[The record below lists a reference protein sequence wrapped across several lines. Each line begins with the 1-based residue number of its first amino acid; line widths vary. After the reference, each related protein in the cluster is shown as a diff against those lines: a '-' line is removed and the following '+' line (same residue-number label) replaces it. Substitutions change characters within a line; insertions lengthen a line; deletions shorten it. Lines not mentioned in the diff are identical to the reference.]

1 MAVLFYLHKCL
12 LELLL
17 PRVEHRSLVEAA
29 RGKRLKTPASRE
41 ELRVAGG
48 RVHPEA
54 TLRDGLRHLAAQF
67 NMHNLMSYE

>member
-1 MAVLFYLHKCL
+1 MLG
-12 LELLL
+12 LLL
-17 PRVEHRSLVEAA
+17 PVEHRSLADDGSVKAA
-29 RGKRLKTPASRE
+29 EDPASRE

-54 TLRDGLRHLAAQF
+54 RLRDGLRHLAAQF